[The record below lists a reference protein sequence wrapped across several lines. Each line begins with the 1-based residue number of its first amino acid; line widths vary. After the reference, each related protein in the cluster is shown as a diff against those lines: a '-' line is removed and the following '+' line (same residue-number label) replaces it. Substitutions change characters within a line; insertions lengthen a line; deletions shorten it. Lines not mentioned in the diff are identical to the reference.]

1 MNESFMRKVYE
12 NPTENVMQQGL
23 NFTASSSRALSR
35 PFRPRIY
42 PFSLRL

>member
-23 NFTASSSRALSR
+23 NFYSQQSRALSG

-42 PFSLRL
+42 PFFLRL